1 LSSHTTVLT
10 TETGTIIPSLAYYNS
25 YNPADKRI
33 EDRAYFYYSDTY
45 AAKYDANE
53 GPAGKF
59 PLPFLYKYYDF
70 NCMKKTGTSG
80 LNWSHYRYAD
90 ILLML
95 TEVNWA
101 LDHLGISVPDNDIV
115 KGINEIRTRAGL
127 STFLAG
133 DLTLL
138 DIMSERAYELIFETK
153 MIWDMRRTRKAL
165 VDGVGQFLS
174 IENFIGHQPS
184 SFNYQFSVKHL
195 LSPVSADEISNNSK
209 CAQNFAWTPVQDAQ
223 Q

>member
-1 LSSHTTVLT
+1 
-10 TETGTIIPSLAYYNS
+10 
-25 YNPADKRI
+25 
-33 EDRAYFYYSDTY
+33 
-45 AAKYDANE
+45 
-53 GPAGKF
+53 
-59 PLPFLYKYYDF
+59 
-70 NCMKKTGTSG
+70 
-80 LNWSHYRYAD
+80 
-90 ILLML
+90 ML

-127 STFLAG
+127 STFLAS

-209 CAQNFAWTPVQDAQ
+209 CVQNFAWTPVQDAQ